1 MHGTSKKRH
10 GLMLRCG
17 ESSFLAK
24 PLPQLAGS
32 SLPKMKKAIIL
43 SAGQGSRLGHLTDDR
58 PKCLIEFNG
67 RTLLDRQLDALA
79 ANGVEEAVVV
89 TGFRD
94 DQIEAALKRRGD
106 AAPYVRTVYNPFY
119 KVADNLGSLFI
130 ARDEIAGDVLV
141 WNGDT
146 LVSEALM
153 ARVVGNCE
161 QDGICVTI
169 DRKDGYD
176 EDDMKVVV
184 DEAGRLHA
192 IGKRLDL
199 AEVNAESI
207 GLLAFRG
214 AGAQRFRHAIERAIR
229 TGEGTTIWYLRVIHQ
244 IAQEA
249 PVWTLD
255 ISGDEWGE
263 VDFPEDVESAEAL
276 TARWDATRKSVAA

>member
-1 MHGTSKKRH
+1 MRFSDCPGRL
-10 GLMLRCG
+10 LMLVV
-17 ESSFLAK
+17 K
-24 PLPQLAGS
+24 PLPQLEGS
-32 SLPKMKKAIIL
+32 RASEMKKAIIL

-79 ANGVEEAVVV
+79 VNGVEEAVVV

-106 AAPYVRTVYNPFY
+106 AGPKVRTVYNPFY
-119 KVADNLGSLFI
+119 KVADNLGSLI
-130 ARDEIAGDVLV
+130 VAREEIAGDVLV

-153 ARVVGNCE
+153 SRVVGNRDRE
-161 QDGICVTI
+161 GICVTI

-184 DEAGRLHA
+184 DDAGRLHA

-199 AEVNAESI
+199 SDVNAESI

-214 AGAQRFRHAIERAIR
+214 SGAQTFRHAIERAIR
-229 TGEGTTIWYLRVIHQ
+229 TPEGTTIWYLRVIHQ

-255 ISGDEWGE
+255 INGEEWGE
-263 VDFPEDVESAEAL
+263 VDFPEDVESAQAL
-276 TARWDATRKSVAA
+276 TARWDAKREAQAA